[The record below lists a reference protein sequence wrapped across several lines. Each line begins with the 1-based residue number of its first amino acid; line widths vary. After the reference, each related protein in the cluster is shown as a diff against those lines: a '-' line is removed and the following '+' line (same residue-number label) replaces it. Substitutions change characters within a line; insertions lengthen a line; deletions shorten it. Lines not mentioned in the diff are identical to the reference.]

1 MAKLIYSAIA
11 SLDGYIADEDGKF
24 DWAAPDEE
32 VHTFVNG
39 LERQVGTYL
48 LGRRMYEVL
57 AYWDDPPALD
67 EQPSFV
73 REFAEIWQDAD
84 KVVYSRTLETARA
97 GRTRIE
103 RDFDPEAVRRL
114 KAHSDRDV
122 TVGGPDLA
130 AQAIR
135 AGLVDD
141 YQMFVVPIVVGAGK
155 QALPRAGRIELELL
169 DERRFRNGTVFLHYR
184 PARDTRG

>member
-1 MAKLIYSAIA
+1 MASLIYTTIA

-24 DWAAPDEE
+24 DWAEPDEE
-32 VHTFVNG
+32 VHTFIND
-39 LERQVGTYL
+39 LERPVGTYL

-73 REFAEIWQDAD
+73 QEFAEIWQAAD
-84 KVVYSRTLETARA
+84 KVVYSRTLDATRTA
-97 GRTRIE
+97 RTRIE
-103 RDFDPEAVRRL
+103 RDFDPEAIRQL
-114 KAHSDRDV
+114 KAQSDRDV

-130 AQAIR
+130 AQAMR

-141 YQMFVVPIVVGAGK
+141 YQMFVVPVVVGAGK
-155 QALPRAGRIELELL
+155 QALPHDGRIELELL
-169 DERRFRNGTVFLHYR
+169 DERRFRSGTVFLHYR
-184 PARDTRG
+184 TRT